1 MNIEK
6 IVKIQREYYQ
16 TGKTK
21 SWKSRIRALNRLEK
35 VILKRQEE
43 IEEAL
48 KEDLNKST
56 FESYMTEI
64 GMTLAELRYVKRHL
78 KQWMQDERVRTPL
91 AQFPARSYV
100 KTEPYGVV
108 LIMSPWNYPFLLCM
122 QPLIGALAAGNCCIL
137 KPSNYSKAVSA
148 VICKIMKEIFPRK
161 YVAVIEGG
169 RAENETLLEQKFDY
183 IFFTGGTT
191 VGKLVMKKAAE
202 NLTPVTLELGGKSP
216 CIIEKSANLKLAAKR
231 VVFGKFLNAGQT
243 CVAPDYVLVQK
254 EVKEKFL
261 EYVLFWIKKM
271 YGKNLERRETYAKI
285 INEKH
290 FRRICGLIEGEEILI
305 GGIGDEKTLQIAPT
319 VLNNIKADAPVMQ
332 EEIFGPILPVLEF
345 EKLDDAEQFIKA
357 RPNALALY
365 LFTKDRRVEKRI
377 TENISY
383 GGGCINDTIIHLAT
397 SHMGFGGVGNSG
409 MGSYHGKE
417 SFGTFSHRKG
427 ILKKCNWLDNP
438 VRYAPYTKKAE
449 KVVRWFLR

>member
-1 MNIEK
+1 MAVLSYKCPNCGGELIFDPNTQKYKCEYCFTDISQEK
-6 IVKIQREYYQ
+6 LDTLKPAQ
-16 TGKTK
+16 
-21 SWKSRIRALNRLEK
+21 SSEK
-35 VILKRQEE
+35 
-43 IEEAL
+43 
-48 KEDLNKST
+48 
-56 FESYMTEI
+56 
-64 GMTLAELRYVKRHL
+64 
-78 KQWMQDERVRTPL
+78 
-91 AQFPARSYV
+91 
-100 KTEPYGVV
+100 KTE
-108 LIMSPWNYPFLLCM
+108 NYDTD
-122 QPLIGALAAGNCCIL
+122 
-137 KPSNYSKAVSA
+137 SKAVFYQCPSCGA
-148 VICKIMKEIFPRK
+148 EIVTEETTAATFCYYCHNPVVLSGRVSGEFLPDKIIPFSIDK
-161 YVAVIEGG
+161 
-169 RAENETLLEQKFDY
+169 
-183 IFFTGGTT
+183 
-191 VGKLVMKKAAE
+191 KKA
-202 NLTPVTLELGGKSP
+202 T
-216 CIIEKSANLKLAAKR
+216 
-231 VVFGKFLNAGQT
+231 
-243 CVAPDYVLVQK
+243 
-254 EVKEKFL
+254 EKFL